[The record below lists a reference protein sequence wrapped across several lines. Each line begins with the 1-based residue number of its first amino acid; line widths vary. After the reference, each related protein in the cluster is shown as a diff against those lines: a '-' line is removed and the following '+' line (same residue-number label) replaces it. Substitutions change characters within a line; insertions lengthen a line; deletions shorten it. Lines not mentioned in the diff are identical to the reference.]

1 MNIGQMFAKSINREI
16 KPVVKPGQVDDAT
29 VKLELQEYVVTQEL
43 QKHFAAF
50 FSNYH
55 RGIGADTDRIG
66 VWISGFFG
74 SGKSH
79 FLKMLSYLI
88 SDKEVAGKPA
98 LEYFIE
104 DDKIT
109 DPKVLADIRAA
120 ESVSTDV
127 ILFDIASKSRTSS
140 AAARD
145 VITMVFL
152 RAFNEKLGYSYQYPR
167 MADLER
173 KLDSEGKLQNFR
185 GRVEELEGSSW
196 DDAVA
201 GIDLAQDSFVQAL
214 VEQGVMSEESA
225 RSWCDR
231 VGEEYSISTE
241 DFAKLVR
248 KHIESKG
255 NDHHVVFCVDEV
267 GQYIGDDSNMMLDLQ
282 TLEHDLAVQ
291 CHGKAWILVT
301 AQEAIDKIQVVN
313 NVDFSKIQGRFD
325 TRLSLSSSDVAEVV
339 KKRILKKNAEAQ
351 AELETFYPRK
361 SDALDTLLKFSGDMP
376 EMKLY
381 ENAADFAEV
390 YPFVPYQFNLLGKV
404 LDAVRLFSSPG
415 KNSSYG
421 ERSMLSMYLSTAKSL
436 QNQEEGILVPFNAF
450 YQGLSALVDHETAI
464 AITNAQRNNS
474 LNPDHAETC
483 FEVEVLKVLFMIKNV
498 REFDKP
504 TVQNI
509 ATLMASRMNE
519 DRYQLENRLET
530 ALKKLVQEQL
540 VQNLGDNYVFLTNE
554 EQEVNREIASRRP
567 EDSEMNRELATLIF
581 DENYRADKY
590 RYPYLNGRY
599 SFGFNRKID
608 GYDALSRPDNSI
620 TVKIITSRGD
630 DADEAR
636 LKMLSSGESGDH
648 TIFVQLH
655 DDTRLNNE
663 LRMMLQIQNYL
674 RSSTAGRITKYRA
687 ICEAKQ
693 EEVEERRQ
701 NVKVFLK
708 QALSEADIYVYG
720 SKLSGGSRDFE
731 TRLNDALKQQVE
743 RLFNHLTDIDKSVSE
758 QDIGKLFAD
767 AGQMRL
773 GGDGTGNSRALDD
786 VRTRIER
793 NSLSRTVTTSL
804 KTLLGIFTK
813 EPYGFLPVDVEW
825 LVARLFADGI
835 LTLTM
840 NHEQLSLSSRNAQEF
855 QRLFTRVESQ
865 ERLLCDIRKHATDKQ
880 KRLVRDMMRDLFE
893 KGVSSDDDEQ
903 LMADLKKECTDLREE
918 LRRQQATYREE
929 PYLPGKRTVNVGIA
943 LMTSLI
949 DPTTTESFYTALEN
963 AQEDYQDFKETYESL
978 RDFFNA
984 GQIKVFREAHDA
996 VELYMRNQSRIDDG
1010 EVKNAAEG
1018 MRKILSMAEP
1028 YDKIRNLAV
1037 LHTTFQEK
1045 YRELLDRKS
1054 EPVKDYVAD
1063 CYGRVL
1069 QHLNTLRCKE
1079 HYWSSVI
1086 AERDDALEKIC
1097 STNNLGDLELAKLDA
1112 NRTKINW
1119 INTIDQYEATH
1130 PPVPATPAARPA
1142 GGSAPAKVATPTPV
1156 RRRVTVSIQDV
1167 TPASWQI
1174 NNSAE
1179 LDAYIEKLR
1188 HALEQKLD
1196 NGDTLNVDIW

>member
-436 QNQEEGILVPFNAF
+436 QDQEEGPLQLHHRPF
-450 YQGLSALVDHETAI
+450 
-464 AITNAQRNNS
+464 R
-474 LNPDHAETC
+474 
-483 FEVEVLKVLFMIKNV
+483 
-498 REFDKP
+498 
-504 TVQNI
+504 
-509 ATLMASRMNE
+509 
-519 DRYQLENRLET
+519 
-530 ALKKLVQEQL
+530 
-540 VQNLGDNYVFLTNE
+540 
-554 EQEVNREIASRRP
+554 
-567 EDSEMNRELATLIF
+567 
-581 DENYRADKY
+581 
-590 RYPYLNGRY
+590 
-599 SFGFNRKID
+599 
-608 GYDALSRPDNSI
+608 
-620 TVKIITSRGD
+620 
-630 DADEAR
+630 AR
-636 LKMLSSGESGDH
+636 LLPPHRQG
-648 TIFVQLH
+648 
-655 DDTRLNNE
+655 
-663 LRMMLQIQNYL
+663 
-674 RSSTAGRITKYRA
+674 GR
-687 ICEAKQ
+687 C
-693 EEVEERRQ
+693 V
-701 NVKVFLK
+701 
-708 QALSEADIYVYG
+708 
-720 SKLSGGSRDFE
+720 
-731 TRLNDALKQQVE
+731 
-743 RLFNHLTDIDKSVSE
+743 
-758 QDIGKLFAD
+758 
-767 AGQMRL
+767 
-773 GGDGTGNSRALDD
+773 
-786 VRTRIER
+786 
-793 NSLSRTVTTSL
+793 
-804 KTLLGIFTK
+804 
-813 EPYGFLPVDVEW
+813 
-825 LVARLFADGI
+825 
-835 LTLTM
+835 
-840 NHEQLSLSSRNAQEF
+840 
-855 QRLFTRVESQ
+855 
-865 ERLLCDIRKHATDKQ
+865 
-880 KRLVRDMMRDLFE
+880 
-893 KGVSSDDDEQ
+893 
-903 LMADLKKECTDLREE
+903 
-918 LRRQQATYREE
+918 
-929 PYLPGKRTVNVGIA
+929 
-943 LMTSLI
+943 
-949 DPTTTESFYTALEN
+949 
-963 AQEDYQDFKETYESL
+963 
-978 RDFFNA
+978 
-984 GQIKVFREAHDA
+984 
-996 VELYMRNQSRIDDG
+996 
-1010 EVKNAAEG
+1010 
-1018 MRKILSMAEP
+1018 
-1028 YDKIRNLAV
+1028 V
-1037 LHTTFQEK
+1037 LHS
-1045 YRELLDRKS
+1045 L
-1054 EPVKDYVAD
+1054 
-1063 CYGRVL
+1063 
-1069 QHLNTLRCKE
+1069 HLN
-1079 HYWSSVI
+1079 I
-1086 AERDDALEKIC
+1086 I
-1097 STNNLGDLELAKLDA
+1097 
-1112 NRTKINW
+1112 
-1119 INTIDQYEATH
+1119 
-1130 PPVPATPAARPA
+1130 
-1142 GGSAPAKVATPTPV
+1142 
-1156 RRRVTVSIQDV
+1156 
-1167 TPASWQI
+1167 
-1174 NNSAE
+1174 
-1179 LDAYIEKLR
+1179 
-1188 HALEQKLD
+1188 
-1196 NGDTLNVDIW
+1196 